1 MRTLTILLS
10 LLIAMSASAEDLGK
24 RYADQA
30 WDMWDRLEQC
40 NEIEGDSWKK
50 VIELFKEA
58 ATFGCKDVYNGIGYI
73 YQHHASVLEAD
84 MPADYAALI
93 EDYYNQAI
101 ANGSTQAIYNLA
113 TCYYYGDAGFE
124 KNFNKALSLY
134 RMGANQGNAFCLTQ
148 LGLLYKD
155 RSMPSIDK
163 YPEAAAFECFSKA
176 YENKPENC
184 PAICSLA
191 ECYEKGEGVARDES
205 KAFALYLEGSEYNDY
220 AAAKAGLFYEE
231 GRVVEKDQ
239 HKAYEYY
246 EKATENAFMEEWI
259 MQHYHHVGYLLGKEE
274 TPYYIEVQSASPS
287 VRE

>member
-191 ECYEKGEGVARDES
+191 ECYEKVKVWHETNQKHS
-205 KAFALYLEGSEYNDY
+205 LCILKAQNITTMQLLKQACSMKKGALWRKTCD
-220 AAAKAGLFYEE
+220 KA
-231 GRVVEKDQ
+231 
-239 HKAYEYY
+239 
-246 EKATENAFMEEWI
+246 
-259 MQHYHHVGYLLGKEE
+259 
-274 TPYYIEVQSASPS
+274 
-287 VRE
+287 